1 MIFNIL
7 RRFNFTLTLM
17 IIVFNK
23 YNGTGNVLITIDKLN
38 KLNIPEAGCL
48 LPDAR

>member
-7 RRFNFTLTLM
+7 RTFNFTLTLM

-23 YNGTGNVLITIDKLN
+23 YNGTGNDFITIDNFDKV
-38 KLNIPEAGCL
+38 NIPEIYCL
-48 LPDAR
+48 LPDTR